1 MLKLGSKIFD
11 FIFSEENRKKI
22 EGFTIWT
29 ATIGFIFHLSLVILN
44 NNSIINM
51 GNESLLLTNPISAIY
66 TPFSIILYYEIFLLI
81 FYLPRS
87 FTTSILKQFEIIS
100 LIIIRRI
107 FYDIPK
113 LDLESNNWFE
123 NADNLQITYD
133 LICILILFFLI
144 YLFNYVKSNIDIK
157 KTKNIDK
164 FIDSKKIIS
173 VLLIPVMIVLFIIGL
188 YNWYS
193 IGISTNFAS
202 SFYYVNE
209 VFYNTFFSIL
219 IIADVFILLLSF
231 LYTERYS
238 QIMRNT
244 GFIICTILIRL
255 SFSSTGL
262 TNLLLIISSLYF
274 LALSLIICFE
284 KISINLNPSSTS
296 KKDILYKFI
305 SVFKSLKTTI
315 LNAFKDI
322 NLKLSLLHNAL
333 FIESSP
339 GPVKYAA
346 SLLNLCREDTRLP
359 LSEITE
365 KTKNI
370 IKSTLKELNLI

>member
-1 MLKLGSKIFD
+1 MLKIGSKIFD
-11 FIFSEENRKKI
+11 EIFSEENRRKI
-22 EGFTIWT
+22 ENFTIWS
-29 ATIGFIFHLSLVILN
+29 ATVGFIFHLSLVLLN
-44 NNSIINM
+44 NYSIINI

-81 FYLPRS
+81 YYLPRS

-113 LDLESNNWFE
+113 LNLDSNDWF
-123 NADNLQITYD
+123 NNPDNLQITYD
-133 LICILILFFLI
+133 LISILILFFLI
-144 YLFNYVKSNIDIK
+144 YLFNFVKSKIENKKGIRNIER
-157 KTKNIDK
+157 

-173 VLLIPVMIVLFIIGL
+173 VILIPVMIVLFIIGL
-188 YNWYS
+188 YNLYS
-193 IGISTNFAS
+193 IGMSSDFAS

-255 SFSSTGL
+255 SFSSSGL
-262 TNLLLIISSLYF
+262 TNLLLIISSVLFGLLILKIY
-274 LALSLIICFE
+274 SLMN
-284 KISINLNPSSTS
+284 KI
-296 KKDILYKFI
+296 
-305 SVFKSLKTTI
+305 
-315 LNAFKDI
+315 
-322 NLKLSLLHNAL
+322 
-333 FIESSP
+333 E
-339 GPVKYAA
+339 
-346 SLLNLCREDTRLP
+346 
-359 LSEITE
+359 
-365 KTKNI
+365 
-370 IKSTLKELNLI
+370 

>member
-1 MLKLGSKIFD
+1 MLKIGSKIFD
-11 FIFSEENRKKI
+11 GIFSENNRKKI
-22 EGFTIWT
+22 ESFTIWS
-29 ATIGFIFHLSLVILN
+29 ASIGFIFHLSLVLLN
-44 NNSIINM
+44 NNSIINI

-100 LIIIRRI
+100 LIVIRRI

-113 LDLESNNWFE
+113 LDLGSNNWFE

-157 KTKNIDK
+157 KSKNIDK

-173 VLLIPVMIVLFIIGL
+173 VLLIPVMILLFIIGL

-209 VFYNTFFSIL
+209 IFYNTFFSIL

-262 TNLLLIISSLYF
+262 TNLLLIISSVLFGLLILKIY
-274 LALSLIICFE
+274 SLMN
-284 KISINLNPSSTS
+284 KI
-296 KKDILYKFI
+296 
-305 SVFKSLKTTI
+305 
-315 LNAFKDI
+315 
-322 NLKLSLLHNAL
+322 
-333 FIESSP
+333 E
-339 GPVKYAA
+339 
-346 SLLNLCREDTRLP
+346 
-359 LSEITE
+359 
-365 KTKNI
+365 
-370 IKSTLKELNLI
+370 

>member
-1 MLKLGSKIFD
+1 MIKTGSKIFD
-11 FIFSEENRKKI
+11 GIFSENNRKKI
-22 EGFTIWT
+22 ESFTIWS
-29 ATIGFIFHLSLVILN
+29 ASIGFIFHLSLVLLN
-44 NNSIINM
+44 NNSIINI

-100 LIIIRRI
+100 LIVIRRI

-262 TNLLLIISSLYF
+262 TNLLLIISSVLFGLLILKIY
-274 LALSLIICFE
+274 SLMN
-284 KISINLNPSSTS
+284 KI
-296 KKDILYKFI
+296 
-305 SVFKSLKTTI
+305 
-315 LNAFKDI
+315 
-322 NLKLSLLHNAL
+322 
-333 FIESSP
+333 E
-339 GPVKYAA
+339 
-346 SLLNLCREDTRLP
+346 
-359 LSEITE
+359 
-365 KTKNI
+365 
-370 IKSTLKELNLI
+370 

>member
-1 MLKLGSKIFD
+1 MLKIGSKIFD
-11 FIFSEENRKKI
+11 GIFSENNRKKI
-22 EGFTIWT
+22 ESFTIWS
-29 ATIGFIFHLSLVILN
+29 ASIGFIFHLSLVLLN
-44 NNSIINM
+44 NNSIINI

-100 LIIIRRI
+100 LIVIRRI

-113 LDLESNNWFE
+113 LDLGSNNWFE

-144 YLFNYVKSNIDIK
+144 YLFNYVKTNIDIK

-173 VLLIPVMIVLFIIGL
+173 VILIPVMIVLFTIGL

-262 TNLLLIISSLYF
+262 TNLLLIISSVLFGLLILKIY
-274 LALSLIICFE
+274 SLMN
-284 KISINLNPSSTS
+284 KI
-296 KKDILYKFI
+296 
-305 SVFKSLKTTI
+305 
-315 LNAFKDI
+315 
-322 NLKLSLLHNAL
+322 
-333 FIESSP
+333 E
-339 GPVKYAA
+339 
-346 SLLNLCREDTRLP
+346 
-359 LSEITE
+359 
-365 KTKNI
+365 
-370 IKSTLKELNLI
+370 

>member
-1 MLKLGSKIFD
+1 MIKTGSRIFD
-11 FIFSEENRKKI
+11 GIFSENNRKKI
-22 EGFTIWT
+22 ESFTIWS
-29 ATIGFIFHLSLVILN
+29 ASIGFIFHLSLVLLN
-44 NNSIINM
+44 NNSIIDI

-100 LIIIRRI
+100 LIVIRRI

-144 YLFNYVKSNIDIK
+144 YLFNYVKTNIVVK
-157 KTKNIDK
+157 KGKNIDK

-193 IGISTNFAS
+193 IGISSNFAS

-262 TNLLLIISSLYF
+262 TNLLLIISSVLFGLLILKIY
-274 LALSLIICFE
+274 SLMN
-284 KISINLNPSSTS
+284 KI
-296 KKDILYKFI
+296 
-305 SVFKSLKTTI
+305 
-315 LNAFKDI
+315 
-322 NLKLSLLHNAL
+322 
-333 FIESSP
+333 E
-339 GPVKYAA
+339 
-346 SLLNLCREDTRLP
+346 
-359 LSEITE
+359 
-365 KTKNI
+365 
-370 IKSTLKELNLI
+370 

>member
-1 MLKLGSKIFD
+1 MLKFGSKIFD
-11 FIFSEENRKKI
+11 RIFSEDNRKKI
-22 EGFTIWT
+22 ESFTIWS
-29 ATIGFIFHLSLVILN
+29 ATIGFIIHLSLVLLN
-44 NNSIINM
+44 NYSIVDI

-100 LIIIRRI
+100 LIVIRRI

-113 LDLESNNWFE
+113 LDLETNNWFE
-123 NADNLQITYD
+123 NADNMQITYD

-144 YLFNYVKSNIDIK
+144 YLFNYVKSNIDNK
-157 KTKNIDK
+157 KGVKNIDK

-173 VLLIPVMIVLFIIGL
+173 IVLIPVMIVLFCIGI

-193 IGISTNFAS
+193 IGMDSNFAS

-262 TNLLLIISSLYF
+262 TNLLLIISSVLF
-274 LALSLIICFE
+274 GLLIL
-284 KISINLNPSSTS
+284 KIYSQMN
-296 KKDILYKFI
+296 K
-305 SVFKSLKTTI
+305 
-315 LNAFKDI
+315 
-322 NLKLSLLHNAL
+322 
-333 FIESSP
+333 IE
-339 GPVKYAA
+339 
-346 SLLNLCREDTRLP
+346 N
-359 LSEITE
+359 
-365 KTKNI
+365 
-370 IKSTLKELNLI
+370 

>member
-1 MLKLGSKIFD
+1 MDLKFLMK
-11 FIFSEENRKKI
+11 IFSEENRRKI
-22 EGFTIWT
+22 ESFTIWS
-29 ATIGFIFHLSLVILN
+29 ATVGFIFHLSLVLLN
-44 NNSIINM
+44 NYSIINI

-81 FYLPRS
+81 YYLPRS

-113 LDLESNNWFE
+113 LNLDSNDWF
-123 NADNLQITYD
+123 NNPDNLQITYD
-133 LICILILFFLI
+133 LISILILFFLI
-144 YLFNYVKSNIDIK
+144 YLFNFVKSKIENKKGIRNIER
-157 KTKNIDK
+157 

-173 VLLIPVMIVLFIIGL
+173 VILIPVMIVLFIIGL
-188 YNWYS
+188 YNLYS
-193 IGISTNFAS
+193 IGMSSDFAS

-255 SFSSTGL
+255 SFSSSGL
-262 TNLLLIISSLYF
+262 TNLLLIISSVLFGLLILKIY
-274 LALSLIICFE
+274 SLMN
-284 KISINLNPSSTS
+284 KI
-296 KKDILYKFI
+296 
-305 SVFKSLKTTI
+305 
-315 LNAFKDI
+315 
-322 NLKLSLLHNAL
+322 
-333 FIESSP
+333 E
-339 GPVKYAA
+339 
-346 SLLNLCREDTRLP
+346 
-359 LSEITE
+359 
-365 KTKNI
+365 
-370 IKSTLKELNLI
+370 

>member
-1 MLKLGSKIFD
+1 MLKLGSKFFD
-11 FIFSEENRKKI
+11 KVFSEVNRKKI
-22 EGFTIWT
+22 ESFTIWS
-29 ATIGFIFHLSLVILN
+29 ATVGFIFHLSLVLLN
-44 NNSIINM
+44 NYSIINI

-113 LDLESNNWFE
+113 LNIDSNDWFE
-123 NADNLQITYD
+123 NPDNLQITYD
-133 LICILILFFLI
+133 LISILILFFLI
-144 YLFNYVKSNIDIK
+144 YLFNFVKSRIK
-157 KTKNIDK
+157 NKKGIKNIDR

-173 VLLIPVMIVLFIIGL
+173 IILIPVMIVLFIIGL
-188 YNWYS
+188 YNLYS
-193 IGISTNFAS
+193 IGMSSDFAS

-255 SFSSTGL
+255 SFSSSGL
-262 TNLLLIISSLYF
+262 TNLLLIISSVLFGLLILKIY
-274 LALSLIICFE
+274 SLMN
-284 KISINLNPSSTS
+284 KI
-296 KKDILYKFI
+296 
-305 SVFKSLKTTI
+305 
-315 LNAFKDI
+315 
-322 NLKLSLLHNAL
+322 
-333 FIESSP
+333 E
-339 GPVKYAA
+339 
-346 SLLNLCREDTRLP
+346 
-359 LSEITE
+359 
-365 KTKNI
+365 
-370 IKSTLKELNLI
+370 

>member
-1 MLKLGSKIFD
+1 MIKVGSIIFD
-11 FIFSEENRKKI
+11 RFFSEKNRKKI
-22 EGFTIWT
+22 ESVTIWS
-29 ATIGFIFHLSLVILN
+29 ATIGFIFHLSLVLLN
-44 NNSIINM
+44 NYSIIDI

-81 FYLPRS
+81 FFLPRS

-113 LDLESNNWFE
+113 LDLELNNWFKS
-123 NADNLQITYD
+123 ADNLQITYD
-133 LICILILFFLI
+133 LVCILILFFLI
-144 YLFNYVKSNIDIK
+144 YLFNYVKTNIQYK
-157 KTKNIDK
+157 KDEKNIDK

-173 VLLIPVMIVLFIIGL
+173 LILIPVMIGIFINGIF
-188 YNWYS
+188 NWYT
-193 IGISTNFAS
+193 IGVETNFAS

-209 VFYNTFFSIL
+209 VFYNSFFSIL

-262 TNLLLIISSLYF
+262 TNLLLIISSVLFGLLILKIY
-274 LALSLIICFE
+274 SLMS
-284 KISINLNPSSTS
+284 KI
-296 KKDILYKFI
+296 
-305 SVFKSLKTTI
+305 
-315 LNAFKDI
+315 
-322 NLKLSLLHNAL
+322 
-333 FIESSP
+333 E
-339 GPVKYAA
+339 
-346 SLLNLCREDTRLP
+346 
-359 LSEITE
+359 
-365 KTKNI
+365 
-370 IKSTLKELNLI
+370 

>member
-1 MLKLGSKIFD
+1 MLKIGSKIFD
-11 FIFSEENRKKI
+11 EIFSEENRRKI
-22 EGFTIWT
+22 ESFTIWS
-29 ATIGFIFHLSLVILN
+29 ATVGFIFHLSLVLLN
-44 NNSIINM
+44 NYSIINI

-81 FYLPRS
+81 YYLPRS

-113 LDLESNNWFE
+113 LNLDSNDWFQ
-123 NADNLQITYD
+123 NPDNLQITYD
-133 LICILILFFLI
+133 LISILILFFLI
-144 YLFNYVKSNIDIK
+144 YLFNLVKSKIENRKGI
-157 KTKNIDK
+157 KNIDR

-173 VLLIPVMIVLFIIGL
+173 VILIPVMIILFIIGL
-188 YNWYS
+188 YNLFS
-193 IGISTNFAS
+193 IGQSSDFAS

-262 TNLLLIISSLYF
+262 TNLLLIISSVLFGLLILKIY
-274 LALSLIICFE
+274 SLMN
-284 KISINLNPSSTS
+284 KI
-296 KKDILYKFI
+296 
-305 SVFKSLKTTI
+305 
-315 LNAFKDI
+315 
-322 NLKLSLLHNAL
+322 
-333 FIESSP
+333 E
-339 GPVKYAA
+339 
-346 SLLNLCREDTRLP
+346 
-359 LSEITE
+359 
-365 KTKNI
+365 
-370 IKSTLKELNLI
+370 

>member
-1 MLKLGSKIFD
+1 MIKTGSKIFD
-11 FIFSEENRKKI
+11 GIFSENNRKKI
-22 EGFTIWT
+22 ESFTIWS
-29 ATIGFIFHLSLVILN
+29 ASIGFIFHLSLVLLN
-44 NNSIINM
+44 NNSIINI

-100 LIIIRRI
+100 LIVIRRI

-113 LDLESNNWFE
+113 LDLGSNNWFE

-193 IGISTNFAS
+193 IGISSNFAS

-262 TNLLLIISSLYF
+262 TNLLLIISSVLFGLLILKIY
-274 LALSLIICFE
+274 SLMN
-284 KISINLNPSSTS
+284 KI
-296 KKDILYKFI
+296 
-305 SVFKSLKTTI
+305 
-315 LNAFKDI
+315 
-322 NLKLSLLHNAL
+322 
-333 FIESSP
+333 E
-339 GPVKYAA
+339 
-346 SLLNLCREDTRLP
+346 
-359 LSEITE
+359 
-365 KTKNI
+365 
-370 IKSTLKELNLI
+370 

>member
-1 MLKLGSKIFD
+1 MLKIGSKIFD
-11 FIFSEENRKKI
+11 GIFSEGNRKII
-22 EGFTIWT
+22 ESFTIWT
-29 ATIGFIFHLSLVILN
+29 ATIGFIFHLSLVLLN
-44 NNSIINM
+44 NYSIINI

-81 FYLPRS
+81 YFLPRS

-113 LDLESNNWFE
+113 LDLDSGNWF
-123 NADNLQITYD
+123 NNPDNLQITYD
-133 LICILILFFLI
+133 LISILILFFLI
-144 YLFNYVKSNIDIK
+144 YLFNLVKSRIENK
-157 KTKNIDK
+157 KGNKSINK

-173 VLLIPVMIVLFIIGL
+173 ISLIPVMLCLFIIGI

-193 IGISTNFAS
+193 IGMDSNFAS

-262 TNLLLIISSLYF
+262 TNLLLIVSSVLFGLLILKIY
-274 LALSLIICFE
+274 SLMN
-284 KISINLNPSSTS
+284 KI
-296 KKDILYKFI
+296 
-305 SVFKSLKTTI
+305 
-315 LNAFKDI
+315 
-322 NLKLSLLHNAL
+322 
-333 FIESSP
+333 E
-339 GPVKYAA
+339 
-346 SLLNLCREDTRLP
+346 
-359 LSEITE
+359 
-365 KTKNI
+365 
-370 IKSTLKELNLI
+370 

>member
-1 MLKLGSKIFD
+1 MLKIGSRTFD
-11 FIFSEENRKKI
+11 IIFSELNRKKI
-22 EGFTIWT
+22 ESITIWT
-29 ATIGFIFHLSLVILN
+29 ATIGFVFHLSLVLLN
-44 NNSIINM
+44 NYSIINI

-81 FYLPRS
+81 YYLPRS

-100 LIIIRRI
+100 LIVIRRI

-113 LDLESNNWFE
+113 LDLESNNWLE
-123 NADNLQITYD
+123 NPDNIQITYD
-133 LICILILFFLI
+133 LICILTLFFLI
-144 YLFNYVKSNIDIK
+144 YLFNLVKSRIQYK
-157 KTKNIDK
+157 KTEKNINK

-173 VLLIPVMIVLFIIGL
+173 IALIPVMVVLFIIGI

-193 IGISTNFAS
+193 VGMSSNFAS

-255 SFSSTGL
+255 SFSSSGL
-262 TNLLLIISSLYF
+262 TNLLLIISSVLFGLLILKIY
-274 LALSLIICFE
+274 SLMH
-284 KISINLNPSSTS
+284 KI
-296 KKDILYKFI
+296 
-305 SVFKSLKTTI
+305 
-315 LNAFKDI
+315 
-322 NLKLSLLHNAL
+322 
-333 FIESSP
+333 E
-339 GPVKYAA
+339 
-346 SLLNLCREDTRLP
+346 
-359 LSEITE
+359 
-365 KTKNI
+365 
-370 IKSTLKELNLI
+370 

>member
-1 MLKLGSKIFD
+1 MLKIGSKIFD
-11 FIFSEENRKKI
+11 GIFSENNRKKI
-22 EGFTIWT
+22 ESFTIWS
-29 ATIGFIFHLSLVILN
+29 ASIGFIFHLSLVLLN
-44 NNSIINM
+44 NNSIINI

-100 LIIIRRI
+100 LIVIRRI

-144 YLFNYVKSNIDIK
+144 YLFNYVKTNIDIR

-173 VLLIPVMIVLFIIGL
+173 VLLIPIMIVLFIIGL

-262 TNLLLIISSLYF
+262 TNLLLIISSVLFGLLILKIY
-274 LALSLIICFE
+274 SLMN
-284 KISINLNPSSTS
+284 KI
-296 KKDILYKFI
+296 
-305 SVFKSLKTTI
+305 
-315 LNAFKDI
+315 
-322 NLKLSLLHNAL
+322 
-333 FIESSP
+333 E
-339 GPVKYAA
+339 
-346 SLLNLCREDTRLP
+346 
-359 LSEITE
+359 
-365 KTKNI
+365 
-370 IKSTLKELNLI
+370 

>member
-1 MLKLGSKIFD
+1 MLKIGSKVFD
-11 FIFSEENRKKI
+11 GIFSERNRKII
-22 EGFTIWT
+22 ESFTIWS
-29 ATIGFIFHLSLVILN
+29 ATIGFIFHLSLVLLN
-44 NNSIINM
+44 NYSIINI
-51 GNESLLLTNPISAIY
+51 GNESLLLTNPVSAIY

-81 FYLPRS
+81 YFLPRS

-113 LDLESNNWFE
+113 LDLDSGNWF
-123 NADNLQITYD
+123 NNPDNLQITYD

-144 YLFNYVKSNIDIK
+144 YLFNLVKSRIENK
-157 KTKNIDK
+157 KGNKSITK

-173 VLLIPVMIVLFIIGL
+173 IGLIPVMLCLFIIGI

-193 IGISTNFAS
+193 IGMDSNFAS

-262 TNLLLIISSLYF
+262 TNLLLIVSSVLFGLLILKIY
-274 LALSLIICFE
+274 SLMN
-284 KISINLNPSSTS
+284 KI
-296 KKDILYKFI
+296 
-305 SVFKSLKTTI
+305 
-315 LNAFKDI
+315 
-322 NLKLSLLHNAL
+322 
-333 FIESSP
+333 E
-339 GPVKYAA
+339 
-346 SLLNLCREDTRLP
+346 
-359 LSEITE
+359 
-365 KTKNI
+365 
-370 IKSTLKELNLI
+370 

>member
-1 MLKLGSKIFD
+1 MLKIGSKIFD
-11 FIFSEENRKKI
+11 GIFSEVNRRKI
-22 EGFTIWT
+22 ENFTIWS
-29 ATIGFIFHLSLVILN
+29 ATVGFIFHLSLVLLN
-44 NNSIINM
+44 SYSIINI

-113 LDLESNNWFE
+113 LNLVSNDWFQ
-123 NADNLQITYD
+123 NPDNLQITYD
-133 LICILILFFLI
+133 LISILILFFLI
-144 YLFNYVKSNIDIK
+144 YLFNFVKSKIENRKGI
-157 KTKNIDK
+157 KNIDR

-173 VLLIPVMIVLFIIGL
+173 VILIPVMIILFIIGL
-188 YNWYS
+188 YNLFS
-193 IGISTNFAS
+193 IGQSSDFAS

-255 SFSSTGL
+255 SFSSSGL
-262 TNLLLIISSLYF
+262 TNLLLIISSVLFGLLILKIY
-274 LALSLIICFE
+274 SLMN
-284 KISINLNPSSTS
+284 KI
-296 KKDILYKFI
+296 
-305 SVFKSLKTTI
+305 
-315 LNAFKDI
+315 
-322 NLKLSLLHNAL
+322 
-333 FIESSP
+333 E
-339 GPVKYAA
+339 
-346 SLLNLCREDTRLP
+346 
-359 LSEITE
+359 
-365 KTKNI
+365 
-370 IKSTLKELNLI
+370 

>member
-1 MLKLGSKIFD
+1 MLKIGSKIFD
-11 FIFSEENRKKI
+11 GIFSENNRKKI
-22 EGFTIWT
+22 ESFTIWS
-29 ATIGFIFHLSLVILN
+29 ASIGFIFHLSLVLLN
-44 NNSIINM
+44 NNSIIDI

-100 LIIIRRI
+100 LIVIRRI

-262 TNLLLIISSLYF
+262 TNLLLIISSVLFGLLILKIY
-274 LALSLIICFE
+274 SLMN
-284 KISINLNPSSTS
+284 KI
-296 KKDILYKFI
+296 
-305 SVFKSLKTTI
+305 
-315 LNAFKDI
+315 
-322 NLKLSLLHNAL
+322 
-333 FIESSP
+333 E
-339 GPVKYAA
+339 
-346 SLLNLCREDTRLP
+346 
-359 LSEITE
+359 
-365 KTKNI
+365 
-370 IKSTLKELNLI
+370 

>member
-1 MLKLGSKIFD
+1 MLKIGSKIFD
-11 FIFSEENRKKI
+11 GIFSEVNRKKI
-22 EGFTIWT
+22 ESFTIWS
-29 ATIGFIFHLSLVILN
+29 ATVGFIFHLSLVLLN
-44 NNSIINM
+44 NYSIINI

-81 FYLPRS
+81 YYLPRS

-113 LDLESNNWFE
+113 LNLDSNDWF
-123 NADNLQITYD
+123 NNPDNLQITYD
-133 LICILILFFLI
+133 LISILILFFLI
-144 YLFNYVKSNIDIK
+144 YLFNFVKSKIENK
-157 KTKNIDK
+157 KGIKNIDR

-173 VLLIPVMIVLFIIGL
+173 VILIPVMIVLFIIGL
-188 YNWYS
+188 YNLYS
-193 IGISTNFAS
+193 IGMSSDFAS

-255 SFSSTGL
+255 SFSSSGL
-262 TNLLLIISSLYF
+262 TNLLLIISSVLFGLLILKIY
-274 LALSLIICFE
+274 SLMN
-284 KISINLNPSSTS
+284 KI
-296 KKDILYKFI
+296 
-305 SVFKSLKTTI
+305 
-315 LNAFKDI
+315 
-322 NLKLSLLHNAL
+322 
-333 FIESSP
+333 E
-339 GPVKYAA
+339 
-346 SLLNLCREDTRLP
+346 
-359 LSEITE
+359 
-365 KTKNI
+365 
-370 IKSTLKELNLI
+370 

>member
-1 MLKLGSKIFD
+1 MLKIGSKIFD
-11 FIFSEENRKKI
+11 GIFSENNRKKI
-22 EGFTIWT
+22 ESFTIWS
-29 ATIGFIFHLSLVILN
+29 ASIGFIFHLSLVLLN
-44 NNSIINM
+44 NNSIINI

-100 LIIIRRI
+100 LIVIRRI

-113 LDLESNNWFE
+113 LDLVSNNWFE

-144 YLFNYVKSNIDIK
+144 YLFNYVKTNIDIK

-173 VLLIPVMIVLFIIGL
+173 VLLIPVMIVLFTIGL

-262 TNLLLIISSLYF
+262 TNLLLIISSVLFGLLILKIY
-274 LALSLIICFE
+274 SLMN
-284 KISINLNPSSTS
+284 KI
-296 KKDILYKFI
+296 
-305 SVFKSLKTTI
+305 
-315 LNAFKDI
+315 
-322 NLKLSLLHNAL
+322 
-333 FIESSP
+333 E
-339 GPVKYAA
+339 
-346 SLLNLCREDTRLP
+346 
-359 LSEITE
+359 
-365 KTKNI
+365 
-370 IKSTLKELNLI
+370 

>member
-1 MLKLGSKIFD
+1 MLKIGSKIFD
-11 FIFSEENRKKI
+11 GIFSEGNRKKI
-22 EGFTIWT
+22 ETFTIWS
-29 ATIGFIFHLSLVILN
+29 ATIGFIFHLSLVLLN
-44 NNSIINM
+44 NYSIIEI

-81 FYLPRS
+81 FFLPRS

-113 LDLESNNWFE
+113 LDLESNDWFN

-144 YLFNYVKSNIDIK
+144 YLFNYVKSNIKNK
-157 KTKNIDK
+157 KGVKNIDN

-173 VLLIPVMIVLFIIGL
+173 VLLIPVMIVLFLIGI
-188 YNWYS
+188 YTWYS
-193 IGISTNFAS
+193 LGISSNFAS

-209 VFYNTFFSIL
+209 VFYTTFFSIL

-262 TNLLLIISSLYF
+262 TNLLLIVS
-274 LALSLIICFE
+274 
-284 KISINLNPSSTS
+284 
-296 KKDILYKFI
+296 
-305 SVFKSLKTTI
+305 SVFFGLLILKIYSLMNK
-315 LNAFKDI
+315 
-322 NLKLSLLHNAL
+322 
-333 FIESSP
+333 IE
-339 GPVKYAA
+339 
-346 SLLNLCREDTRLP
+346 
-359 LSEITE
+359 
-365 KTKNI
+365 
-370 IKSTLKELNLI
+370 

>member
-1 MLKLGSKIFD
+1 MIKTGSKIFD
-11 FIFSEENRKKI
+11 GIFSENNRKKI
-22 EGFTIWT
+22 ESFTIWS
-29 ATIGFIFHLSLVILN
+29 ASIGFIFHLSLVLLN
-44 NNSIINM
+44 NNSIINI

-100 LIIIRRI
+100 LIVIRRI

-144 YLFNYVKSNIDIK
+144 YLFNYVKTNIVVK
-157 KTKNIDK
+157 KGKNIDK

-173 VLLIPVMIVLFIIGL
+173 VILIPVMIVLFIIGL
-188 YNWYS
+188 FNWYS

-262 TNLLLIISSLYF
+262 TNLLLIISSVLFGLLILKIY
-274 LALSLIICFE
+274 SLMN
-284 KISINLNPSSTS
+284 KI
-296 KKDILYKFI
+296 
-305 SVFKSLKTTI
+305 
-315 LNAFKDI
+315 
-322 NLKLSLLHNAL
+322 
-333 FIESSP
+333 E
-339 GPVKYAA
+339 
-346 SLLNLCREDTRLP
+346 
-359 LSEITE
+359 
-365 KTKNI
+365 
-370 IKSTLKELNLI
+370 

>member
-1 MLKLGSKIFD
+1 MLKIGSKIFD
-11 FIFSEENRKKI
+11 IIFSEENRKKI
-22 EGFTIWT
+22 ESFTIWS
-29 ATIGFIFHLSLVILN
+29 ATVGFIFHLSIVLLN
-44 NNSIINM
+44 NNSIINI

-113 LDLESNNWFE
+113 LNLDSTDWFNNP
-123 NADNLQITYD
+123 DNLQITYD
-133 LICILILFFLI
+133 LISILILFFLI
-144 YLFNYVKSNIDIK
+144 YLFNLVKSKIENK
-157 KTKNIDK
+157 KGIKNINR

-173 VLLIPVMIVLFIIGL
+173 VILIPVMIALFIIGL
-188 YNWYS
+188 YNLYS
-193 IGISTNFAS
+193 VGMSSDFAS

-209 VFYNTFFSIL
+209 IFYNTFFSIL

-255 SFSSTGL
+255 SFSSSGL
-262 TNLLLIISSLYF
+262 TNLLLIISSVLFGLMILKIY
-274 LALSLIICFE
+274 SLMN
-284 KISINLNPSSTS
+284 KI
-296 KKDILYKFI
+296 
-305 SVFKSLKTTI
+305 
-315 LNAFKDI
+315 
-322 NLKLSLLHNAL
+322 
-333 FIESSP
+333 E
-339 GPVKYAA
+339 
-346 SLLNLCREDTRLP
+346 
-359 LSEITE
+359 
-365 KTKNI
+365 
-370 IKSTLKELNLI
+370 

>member
-1 MLKLGSKIFD
+1 MLKIGSKVFD
-11 FIFSEENRKKI
+11 GIFSEKNRKII
-22 EGFTIWT
+22 ESFTIWS
-29 ATIGFIFHLSLVILN
+29 ATIGFIFHLSLVLLN
-44 NNSIINM
+44 NYSIINI

-81 FYLPRS
+81 YFLPRS

-107 FYDIPK
+107 FYDISK
-113 LDLESNNWFE
+113 LDLDSGNWF
-123 NADNLQITYD
+123 NNPDNLQITYD

-144 YLFNYVKSNIDIK
+144 YLFNLVKSRIENK
-157 KTKNIDK
+157 KGNKSITK

-173 VLLIPVMIVLFIIGL
+173 IGLIPVMLCLFIIGI

-193 IGISTNFAS
+193 IGMDSNFAS

-262 TNLLLIISSLYF
+262 TTLLLIVSSVLFGLLILKIY
-274 LALSLIICFE
+274 SLMN
-284 KISINLNPSSTS
+284 KI
-296 KKDILYKFI
+296 
-305 SVFKSLKTTI
+305 
-315 LNAFKDI
+315 
-322 NLKLSLLHNAL
+322 
-333 FIESSP
+333 E
-339 GPVKYAA
+339 
-346 SLLNLCREDTRLP
+346 
-359 LSEITE
+359 
-365 KTKNI
+365 
-370 IKSTLKELNLI
+370 

>member
-1 MLKLGSKIFD
+1 MIKFGSIIFD
-11 FIFSEENRKKI
+11 RFFSEKNRAIIENI
-22 EGFTIWT
+22 TIWS
-29 ATIGFIFHLSLVILN
+29 ATIGFMIHLSLVLAN
-44 NNSIINM
+44 NYSIIDI

-81 FYLPRS
+81 FFLPRS

-113 LDLESNNWFE
+113 LDLEINNWFQS
-123 NADNLQITYD
+123 ADNLQITYD
-133 LICILILFFLI
+133 LVCILILFFLI
-144 YLFNYVKSNIDIK
+144 YLFNYVKTNIQYK
-157 KTKNIDK
+157 KDEKNIDK

-173 VLLIPVMIVLFIIGL
+173 LILIPVMIGIFIIGIFD
-188 YNWYS
+188 WYT
-193 IGISTNFAS
+193 IGIETNFAS

-209 VFYNTFFSIL
+209 VFYNSFFSIL

-262 TNLLLIISSLYF
+262 TNLLLIISSVLFGLLILKIY
-274 LALSLIICFE
+274 SLMS
-284 KISINLNPSSTS
+284 KI
-296 KKDILYKFI
+296 
-305 SVFKSLKTTI
+305 
-315 LNAFKDI
+315 
-322 NLKLSLLHNAL
+322 
-333 FIESSP
+333 E
-339 GPVKYAA
+339 
-346 SLLNLCREDTRLP
+346 
-359 LSEITE
+359 
-365 KTKNI
+365 
-370 IKSTLKELNLI
+370 

>member
-1 MLKLGSKIFD
+1 MLKIGSKIFD
-11 FIFSEENRKKI
+11 GIFSENNRKKI
-22 EGFTIWT
+22 ESFTIWS
-29 ATIGFIFHLSLVILN
+29 ATIGFIFHLSLVLLN
-44 NNSIINM
+44 NNSIINI

-100 LIIIRRI
+100 LIVIRRI

-113 LDLESNNWFE
+113 LDLGSNNWFE

-262 TNLLLIISSLYF
+262 TNLLLIISSVLFGLLILKIY
-274 LALSLIICFE
+274 SLMN
-284 KISINLNPSSTS
+284 KI
-296 KKDILYKFI
+296 
-305 SVFKSLKTTI
+305 
-315 LNAFKDI
+315 
-322 NLKLSLLHNAL
+322 
-333 FIESSP
+333 E
-339 GPVKYAA
+339 
-346 SLLNLCREDTRLP
+346 
-359 LSEITE
+359 
-365 KTKNI
+365 
-370 IKSTLKELNLI
+370 

>member
-1 MLKLGSKIFD
+1 MLKIGSKIFD
-11 FIFSEENRKKI
+11 GIFSEGNRKKI
-22 EGFTIWT
+22 ETFTIWS
-29 ATIGFIFHLSLVILN
+29 ATIGFIFHLSLVLLN
-44 NNSIINM
+44 NYSIIEI

-81 FYLPRS
+81 FFLPRS

-113 LDLESNNWFE
+113 LDLESNDWF
-123 NADNLQITYD
+123 NNVDNLQITYD

-144 YLFNYVKSNIDIK
+144 YLFNYVKSNIENK
-157 KTKNIDK
+157 KAVKNIDN

-173 VLLIPVMIVLFIIGL
+173 VLLIPVMIVLFLIGI
-188 YNWYS
+188 YTWYS
-193 IGISTNFAS
+193 LGISSNFAS

-209 VFYNTFFSIL
+209 VFYTTFFSIL

-262 TNLLLIISSLYF
+262 TNLLLIVS
-274 LALSLIICFE
+274 
-284 KISINLNPSSTS
+284 
-296 KKDILYKFI
+296 
-305 SVFKSLKTTI
+305 SVFFGLLILKIYSLMNK
-315 LNAFKDI
+315 
-322 NLKLSLLHNAL
+322 
-333 FIESSP
+333 IE
-339 GPVKYAA
+339 
-346 SLLNLCREDTRLP
+346 
-359 LSEITE
+359 
-365 KTKNI
+365 
-370 IKSTLKELNLI
+370 

>member
-1 MLKLGSKIFD
+1 MIKAGSKIFD
-11 FIFSEENRKKI
+11 GIFSENNRKKI
-22 EGFTIWT
+22 ESFTIWS
-29 ATIGFIFHLSLVILN
+29 ASIGFIFHLSLVLLN
-44 NNSIINM
+44 NNSIINI

-100 LIIIRRI
+100 LIVIRRI

-113 LDLESNNWFE
+113 LDLGSNNWFE

-144 YLFNYVKSNIDIK
+144 YLFNYVKTNIDIK
-157 KTKNIDK
+157 KGKNIDK

-262 TNLLLIISSLYF
+262 TNLLLIISSVLFGLLILKIY
-274 LALSLIICFE
+274 SLMN
-284 KISINLNPSSTS
+284 KI
-296 KKDILYKFI
+296 
-305 SVFKSLKTTI
+305 
-315 LNAFKDI
+315 
-322 NLKLSLLHNAL
+322 
-333 FIESSP
+333 E
-339 GPVKYAA
+339 
-346 SLLNLCREDTRLP
+346 
-359 LSEITE
+359 
-365 KTKNI
+365 
-370 IKSTLKELNLI
+370 

>member
-1 MLKLGSKIFD
+1 MLKIGSKIFNG
-11 FIFSEENRKKI
+11 IFSENNRKKI
-22 EGFTIWT
+22 EGFTIWS
-29 ATIGFIFHLSLVILN
+29 ASIGFIFHLSLVLLN
-44 NNSIINM
+44 NNSIINI

-100 LIIIRRI
+100 LIVIRRI

-113 LDLESNNWFE
+113 LDLGSNNWFE

-157 KTKNIDK
+157 KSKNIDK

-173 VLLIPVMIVLFIIGL
+173 VILIPVMIVLFLIGL

-262 TNLLLIISSLYF
+262 TNLLLIISSVLFGLLILKIY
-274 LALSLIICFE
+274 SLMN
-284 KISINLNPSSTS
+284 KI
-296 KKDILYKFI
+296 
-305 SVFKSLKTTI
+305 
-315 LNAFKDI
+315 
-322 NLKLSLLHNAL
+322 
-333 FIESSP
+333 E
-339 GPVKYAA
+339 
-346 SLLNLCREDTRLP
+346 
-359 LSEITE
+359 
-365 KTKNI
+365 
-370 IKSTLKELNLI
+370 

>member
-1 MLKLGSKIFD
+1 MLKIGSKIFNG
-11 FIFSEENRKKI
+11 IFSENNRKKI
-22 EGFTIWT
+22 EGFTIW
-29 ATIGFIFHLSLVILN
+29 AASIGFIFHLSLVLLN
-44 NNSIINM
+44 NNSIINI

-100 LIIIRRI
+100 LIVIRRI

-113 LDLESNNWFE
+113 LDLGSNNWFE

-144 YLFNYVKSNIDIK
+144 YLFNYVKTNIDIK

-262 TNLLLIISSLYF
+262 TNLLLIISSVLFGLLILKIY
-274 LALSLIICFE
+274 SLMN
-284 KISINLNPSSTS
+284 KI
-296 KKDILYKFI
+296 
-305 SVFKSLKTTI
+305 
-315 LNAFKDI
+315 
-322 NLKLSLLHNAL
+322 
-333 FIESSP
+333 E
-339 GPVKYAA
+339 
-346 SLLNLCREDTRLP
+346 
-359 LSEITE
+359 
-365 KTKNI
+365 
-370 IKSTLKELNLI
+370 

>member
-1 MLKLGSKIFD
+1 MLKIGSKIFD
-11 FIFSEENRKKI
+11 GIFSEGNRKII
-22 EGFTIWT
+22 ESFTIWT
-29 ATIGFIFHLSLVILN
+29 ATIGFIFHLSLVLLN
-44 NNSIINM
+44 NYSIINI

-81 FYLPRS
+81 YFLPRS

-113 LDLESNNWFE
+113 LDLDSGNWF
-123 NADNLQITYD
+123 NNPDNLQITYD
-133 LICILILFFLI
+133 LISILILFFLI
-144 YLFNYVKSNIDIK
+144 YLFNLVKSRIENRKGNKSI
-157 KTKNIDK
+157 NQ

-173 VLLIPVMIVLFIIGL
+173 ITLIPVMLCLFIIGI
-188 YNWYS
+188 YKWYT
-193 IGISTNFAS
+193 IGMDSNFAS

-255 SFSSTGL
+255 SFSSSGL
-262 TNLLLIISSLYF
+262 TNLILIVSSVLFGLLILKIYSLMN
-274 LALSLIICFE
+274 
-284 KISINLNPSSTS
+284 KI
-296 KKDILYKFI
+296 
-305 SVFKSLKTTI
+305 
-315 LNAFKDI
+315 
-322 NLKLSLLHNAL
+322 
-333 FIESSP
+333 E
-339 GPVKYAA
+339 
-346 SLLNLCREDTRLP
+346 
-359 LSEITE
+359 
-365 KTKNI
+365 
-370 IKSTLKELNLI
+370 

>member
-1 MLKLGSKIFD
+1 MLKIGSKIFD
-11 FIFSEENRKKI
+11 GIFSEYNRKKI
-22 EGFTIWT
+22 EGFTIWS
-29 ATIGFIFHLSLVILN
+29 ASIGFIFHLSLVLLN
-44 NNSIINM
+44 NNSIINI

-100 LIIIRRI
+100 LIVIRRI

-113 LDLESNNWFE
+113 LDLGSNNWFE

-193 IGISTNFAS
+193 IGLTTNFAS

-262 TNLLLIISSLYF
+262 TNLLLIISSVLFGLLILKIY
-274 LALSLIICFE
+274 SLMN
-284 KISINLNPSSTS
+284 KI
-296 KKDILYKFI
+296 
-305 SVFKSLKTTI
+305 
-315 LNAFKDI
+315 
-322 NLKLSLLHNAL
+322 
-333 FIESSP
+333 E
-339 GPVKYAA
+339 
-346 SLLNLCREDTRLP
+346 
-359 LSEITE
+359 
-365 KTKNI
+365 
-370 IKSTLKELNLI
+370 

>member
-1 MLKLGSKIFD
+1 MLKIGSKIFD
-11 FIFSEENRKKI
+11 GIFSENNRKKI
-22 EGFTIWT
+22 ESFTIWS
-29 ATIGFIFHLSLVILN
+29 ASIGFIFHLSLVLLN
-44 NNSIINM
+44 NNSIINI

-100 LIIIRRI
+100 LIVIRRI

-123 NADNLQITYD
+123 NTDNLQITYD

-157 KTKNIDK
+157 KARNIDK

-173 VLLIPVMIVLFIIGL
+173 VLLIPVMLVLFIIGL

-262 TNLLLIISSLYF
+262 TNLLLIISSVLFGLLILKIY
-274 LALSLIICFE
+274 SLMN
-284 KISINLNPSSTS
+284 KI
-296 KKDILYKFI
+296 
-305 SVFKSLKTTI
+305 
-315 LNAFKDI
+315 
-322 NLKLSLLHNAL
+322 
-333 FIESSP
+333 E
-339 GPVKYAA
+339 
-346 SLLNLCREDTRLP
+346 
-359 LSEITE
+359 
-365 KTKNI
+365 
-370 IKSTLKELNLI
+370 

>member
-1 MLKLGSKIFD
+1 MLKIGSKIFD
-11 FIFSEENRKKI
+11 GIFSENNRKKI
-22 EGFTIWT
+22 ESFTIWS
-29 ATIGFIFHLSLVILN
+29 ASIGFIFHLSLVLLN
-44 NNSIINM
+44 NNSIIDI

-100 LIIIRRI
+100 LIVIRRI

-113 LDLESNNWFE
+113 LDLESTKWFE

-144 YLFNYVKSNIDIK
+144 YLFNYVKTNINIK
-157 KTKNIDK
+157 KGIKNINK

-173 VLLIPVMIVLFIIGL
+173 IALIPIMIVLFAVGL

-193 IGISTNFAS
+193 IGLDTNFAS

-262 TNLLLIISSLYF
+262 TNLLLIISSVLFGLLILKIY
-274 LALSLIICFE
+274 SLMN
-284 KISINLNPSSTS
+284 KI
-296 KKDILYKFI
+296 
-305 SVFKSLKTTI
+305 
-315 LNAFKDI
+315 
-322 NLKLSLLHNAL
+322 
-333 FIESSP
+333 E
-339 GPVKYAA
+339 
-346 SLLNLCREDTRLP
+346 
-359 LSEITE
+359 
-365 KTKNI
+365 
-370 IKSTLKELNLI
+370 

>member
-1 MLKLGSKIFD
+1 MLKIGSKVFD
-11 FIFSEENRKKI
+11 GIFSERNRKII
-22 EGFTIWT
+22 ESFTIWS
-29 ATIGFIFHLSLVILN
+29 ATIGFIFHLSLVLLN
-44 NNSIINM
+44 NYSIINI
-51 GNESLLLTNPISAIY
+51 GNESLLLTNPVSAIY

-81 FYLPRS
+81 YFLPRS

-113 LDLESNNWFE
+113 LDLDSGNWF
-123 NADNLQITYD
+123 NNPDNLQITYD

-144 YLFNYVKSNIDIK
+144 YLFNLVKSRIK
-157 KTKNIDK
+157 NKKGSKSITK

-173 VLLIPVMIVLFIIGL
+173 IGLIPVMLCLFIIGI

-193 IGISTNFAS
+193 IGMDSNFAS

-262 TNLLLIISSLYF
+262 TNLLLIVSSVLFGLLILKIY
-274 LALSLIICFE
+274 SLMN
-284 KISINLNPSSTS
+284 KI
-296 KKDILYKFI
+296 
-305 SVFKSLKTTI
+305 
-315 LNAFKDI
+315 
-322 NLKLSLLHNAL
+322 
-333 FIESSP
+333 E
-339 GPVKYAA
+339 
-346 SLLNLCREDTRLP
+346 
-359 LSEITE
+359 
-365 KTKNI
+365 
-370 IKSTLKELNLI
+370 

>member
-1 MLKLGSKIFD
+1 MLKIGSKVFD
-11 FIFSEENRKKI
+11 GIFSEKNRKII
-22 EGFTIWT
+22 ESFTIWS
-29 ATIGFIFHLSLVILN
+29 ATIGFIFHLSLVLLN
-44 NNSIINM
+44 NYSIINI

-81 FYLPRS
+81 YFLPRS

-113 LDLESNNWFE
+113 LDLDSGNWF
-123 NADNLQITYD
+123 NNPDNLQITYD
-133 LICILILFFLI
+133 LISILILFFLI
-144 YLFNYVKSNIDIK
+144 YLFNLVKSRIQNKKGNKSIDQ
-157 KTKNIDK
+157 

-173 VLLIPVMIVLFIIGL
+173 IALIPVMLCLFIIGI

-193 IGISTNFAS
+193 IGMDSNFAS

-262 TNLLLIISSLYF
+262 TNLLLIVSSVLFGLLILKIY
-274 LALSLIICFE
+274 SLMN
-284 KISINLNPSSTS
+284 KI
-296 KKDILYKFI
+296 
-305 SVFKSLKTTI
+305 
-315 LNAFKDI
+315 
-322 NLKLSLLHNAL
+322 
-333 FIESSP
+333 E
-339 GPVKYAA
+339 
-346 SLLNLCREDTRLP
+346 
-359 LSEITE
+359 
-365 KTKNI
+365 
-370 IKSTLKELNLI
+370 

>member
-1 MLKLGSKIFD
+1 MIKTGSRIFD
-11 FIFSEENRKKI
+11 GIFSENNRKKI
-22 EGFTIWT
+22 ESFTIWS
-29 ATIGFIFHLSLVILN
+29 ASIGFIFHLSLVLLN
-44 NNSIINM
+44 NNSIINI

-100 LIIIRRI
+100 LIVIRRI

-113 LDLESNNWFE
+113 LDLGSNNWFE

-262 TNLLLIISSLYF
+262 TNLLLIISSVLFGLLILKIY
-274 LALSLIICFE
+274 SLMN
-284 KISINLNPSSTS
+284 KI
-296 KKDILYKFI
+296 
-305 SVFKSLKTTI
+305 
-315 LNAFKDI
+315 
-322 NLKLSLLHNAL
+322 
-333 FIESSP
+333 E
-339 GPVKYAA
+339 
-346 SLLNLCREDTRLP
+346 
-359 LSEITE
+359 
-365 KTKNI
+365 
-370 IKSTLKELNLI
+370 

>member
-1 MLKLGSKIFD
+1 MLKIGSKIFD
-11 FIFSEENRKKI
+11 GIFSENNRKKI
-22 EGFTIWT
+22 ESFTIWS
-29 ATIGFIFHLSLVILN
+29 ASIGFIFHLSLVLLN
-44 NNSIINM
+44 NNSIINI

-100 LIIIRRI
+100 LIVIRRI

-157 KTKNIDK
+157 KSKNIDK

-193 IGISTNFAS
+193 IGVSTNFAS

-262 TNLLLIISSLYF
+262 TNLLLIISSVLFGLLILKIY
-274 LALSLIICFE
+274 SLMN
-284 KISINLNPSSTS
+284 KI
-296 KKDILYKFI
+296 
-305 SVFKSLKTTI
+305 
-315 LNAFKDI
+315 
-322 NLKLSLLHNAL
+322 
-333 FIESSP
+333 E
-339 GPVKYAA
+339 
-346 SLLNLCREDTRLP
+346 
-359 LSEITE
+359 
-365 KTKNI
+365 
-370 IKSTLKELNLI
+370 

>member
-1 MLKLGSKIFD
+1 MLSIGTRIFD
-11 FIFSEENRKKI
+11 GIFSEVNRKKI
-22 EGFTIWT
+22 ESITIWT
-29 ATIGFIFHLSLVILN
+29 ATIVFIFHLSLVLLN
-44 NNSIINM
+44 NYSIIDFAT
-51 GNESLLLTNPISAIY
+51 ESLLLTNPISAIY

-113 LDLESNNWFE
+113 LDLDSGNWF
-123 NADNLQITYD
+123 NNTDNLQITYD

-144 YLFNYVKSNIDIK
+144 YLFNLVKSRIENKKAFNNIDR
-157 KTKNIDK
+157 
-164 FIDSKKIIS
+164 FISSKKIIS
-173 VLLIPVMIVLFIIGL
+173 ITLIPVMICLFIIGI

-193 IGISTNFAS
+193 IGLDSNFAS

-219 IIADVFILLLSF
+219 IIADVFILLISF

-262 TNLLLIISSLYF
+262 TNQLLIISSVLFGLLILKIY
-274 LALSLIICFE
+274 SLMN
-284 KISINLNPSSTS
+284 KI
-296 KKDILYKFI
+296 
-305 SVFKSLKTTI
+305 
-315 LNAFKDI
+315 
-322 NLKLSLLHNAL
+322 
-333 FIESSP
+333 E
-339 GPVKYAA
+339 
-346 SLLNLCREDTRLP
+346 
-359 LSEITE
+359 
-365 KTKNI
+365 
-370 IKSTLKELNLI
+370 

>member
-1 MLKLGSKIFD
+1 MLVFGFGSRTLT
-11 FIFSEENRKKI
+11 SEN
-22 EGFTIWT
+22 
-29 ATIGFIFHLSLVILN
+29 
-44 NNSIINM
+44 
-51 GNESLLLTNPISAIY
+51 
-66 TPFSIILYYEIFLLI
+66 
-81 FYLPRS
+81 
-87 FTTSILKQFEIIS
+87 
-100 LIIIRRI
+100 
-107 FYDIPK
+107 
-113 LDLESNNWFE
+113 
-123 NADNLQITYD
+123 
-133 LICILILFFLI
+133 FFLT
-144 YLFNYVKSNIDIK
+144 LTDLGNHSIK

-262 TNLLLIISSLYF
+262 TNLLLIISSVLFGLLILKIY
-274 LALSLIICFE
+274 SLMN
-284 KISINLNPSSTS
+284 KI
-296 KKDILYKFI
+296 
-305 SVFKSLKTTI
+305 
-315 LNAFKDI
+315 
-322 NLKLSLLHNAL
+322 
-333 FIESSP
+333 E
-339 GPVKYAA
+339 
-346 SLLNLCREDTRLP
+346 
-359 LSEITE
+359 
-365 KTKNI
+365 
-370 IKSTLKELNLI
+370 